1 VQGTYIPAQHFEG
14 KKVGYYFAK
23 GIHGLG
29 YYMDAAQAVRG
40 EDETCAY
47 T

>member
-1 VQGTYIPAQHFEG
+1 YIPAQHFEG
-14 KKVGYYFAK
+14 KKLGYYFAK

-40 EDETCAY
+40 EMRRVHILDGG
-47 T
+47 